1 MMKAISFRFRIYLV
15 ILALVLILGM
25 IGLMIIEGYSP
36 LDAFYFIIVT
46 IATVGYGDIHP
57 VSTAGKILVI
67 GIILAGVGCFV
78 GVVANAIEYMIER
91 RERTQRIEKLN
102 MIIGVF
108 YSDVGTKLLK
118 KFSPID
124 PGIQKIRTALAIA
137 NTWSDEDF
145 EKAHVM
151 LKAHSYHLDSRAL
164 QLEELH
170 KFLSLHKGF
179 LLALLENPQLF
190 EHDRFTDLLHAV
202 FHLAEELTARE
213 RLVDLPPT
221 DYDHLS
227 GDLTRVYRQLVIEWL
242 TYMQYLKLKY
252 PYLFSLAMRTNPFDE
267 NASAIVK

>member
-1 MMKAISFRFRIYLV
+1 MMKSISYRFRIYLA
-15 ILALVLILGM
+15 ILAMVLIFGT
-25 IGLMIIEGYSP
+25 IGLMIVEGYSP

-57 VSTAGKILVI
+57 LTPLGKVLVI
-67 GIILAGVGCFV
+67 VIILAGVGCFV
-78 GVVANAIEYMIER
+78 GVVANAIEYMIEK

-124 PGIQKIRTALAIA
+124 PGIQKIRSALAVS
-137 NTWSDEDF
+137 NNWSDKDF

-213 RLVDLPPT
+213 RLVDLPLT

-227 GDLTRVYRQLVIEWL
+227 GDLTRVYSQLVIEWL

-267 NASAIVK
+267 NASAIVQ